1 MKIKYNFGLLKNQT
15 IGFIDSKTGLGI
27 YGTLKNVIRKWG
39 NYRFIY
45 EDNYI
50 EISETI
56 FSSCLFMQTG
66 EIYYFMP
73 DNCISGLM
81 VFTMYDTFGF
91 PPELTQEIFE
101 EKGFSVDMNGFSL
114 IKEIPKKTQETF
126 KTQCILKGALL
137 WNVMR

>member
-56 FSSCLFMQTG
+56 FSSCLFMQAG

-73 DNCISGLM
+73 DNCNS
-81 VFTMYDTFGF
+81 Y
-91 PPELTQEIFE
+91 
-101 EKGFSVDMNGFSL
+101 
-114 IKEIPKKTQETF
+114 
-126 KTQCILKGALL
+126 
-137 WNVMR
+137 